1 MSKLHNLK
9 PGSSQKQS
17 RKRVGRGNA
26 SNGTYA
32 GRGMNGQNSRSG
44 GGVRRGFEGGQ
55 TPLFKKLGKLKGF
68 NAFRPTVFNI
78 INLSTLE
85 DKFEAGDTVDQ
96 NTLSQKSLI
105 NIKKPTKLL
114 GKGQLTKKLTITV
127 DKASKSAVKAVESAG
142 GSVNILVAK

>member
-9 PGSSQKQS
+9 PGSSQKQTK
-17 RKRVGRGNA
+17 KRIGRGNG

-32 GRGMNGQNSRSG
+32 GRGMNGQNSRTG

-68 NAFRPTVFNI
+68 KAFRPTVFNI

-85 DKFEAGDTVDQ
+85 EKFEAGSTVDQ
-96 NTLSQKSLI
+96 NTLNEKGLI
-105 NIKKPTKLL
+105 DIKKPTKLL
-114 GKGQLTKKLTITV
+114 GKGELTKKLTITV
-127 DKASKSAVKAVESAG
+127 DKESKSAVKAVESAG

>member
-9 PGSSQKQS
+9 PGSSQKQTK
-17 RKRVGRGNA
+17 KRIGRGNA
-26 SNGTYA
+26 SHGTYA
-32 GRGMNGQNSRSG
+32 GRGMNGQNSRTG

-68 NAFRPTVFNI
+68 KAFRPTVFNI

-85 DKFEAGDTVDQ
+85 EQFEAGSTVDQ
-96 NTLSQKSLI
+96 NTLNEKGLI
-105 NIKKPTKLL
+105 DIKKPTKLL
-114 GKGQLTKKLTITV
+114 GKGELTKKLTITV

>member
-9 PGSSQKQS
+9 PGSSQKQTK
-17 RKRVGRGNA
+17 KRIGRGNA

-68 NAFRPTVFNI
+68 KSFRPTVFNI
-78 INLSTLE
+78 INLSTIE
-85 DKFEAGDTVDQ
+85 ENFEAGDTVDQ
-96 NTLSQKSLI
+96 NTLTQKGLI
-105 NIKKPTKLL
+105 NVKKPTKLL
-114 GKGQLTKKLTITV
+114 GKGELTKKLTITI
-127 DKASKSAVKAVESAG
+127 DKASKSAIKSVESAG

>member
-9 PGSSQKQS
+9 PGSSQKQTK
-17 RKRVGRGNA
+17 KRIGRGNA
-26 SNGTYA
+26 SHGTYA
-32 GRGMNGQNSRSG
+32 GRGMNGQNSRTG

-68 NAFRPTVFNI
+68 KAFRPTVFNI

-85 DKFEAGDTVDQ
+85 EKFEAGSTVDQ
-96 NTLSQKSLI
+96 NTLNEKGLI
-105 NIKKPTKLL
+105 DIKKPTKLL
-114 GKGQLTKKLTITV
+114 GKGELTKKLTITV

-142 GSVNILVAK
+142 GSVNILAAK